1 MKHTIGYTLVGLS
14 LVVLYFL
21 VFTEDGEVLGYN
33 LAYAVR
39 SVLNL

>member
-14 LVVLYFL
+14 LFVLYFL
-21 VFTEDGEVLGYN
+21 AYSEDGQVLGYN
-33 LAYAVR
+33 LTYAVR